1 MYVSDTVGLDKKI
14 SILLKVVNIN
24 ITLLEH
30 FLYRL
35 AAETLKNIKTIFA
48 NIIFSGRFFA
58 TKT

>member
-1 MYVSDTVGLDKKI
+1 MYVSDKAGLDKKI

-48 NIIFSGRFFA
+48 NIIFSG
-58 TKT
+58 